1 VTALLTFAASLGAG
15 IIGGV
20 FFAFSSFVMPALARL
35 PPSQGV
41 AAMQSINVTVLNR
54 LFLDVFV
61 GTAVLCLVL
70 CARSVMA
77 WAEPGA
83 RFGLIASLLYL
94 VGVIAVTRAFHIPR
108 NDALGT
114 VAAESA
120 EAAEL
125 WSRYLVEWCFW
136 NHVRGAAAVLSA
148 GSFALAL
155 KFLLPT
161 E

>member
-1 VTALLTFAASLGAG
+1 VTALVTLVAALGAG
-15 IIGGV
+15 VVGGV
-20 FFAFSSFVMPALARL
+20 FFAFSNFVMPALARL

-61 GTAVLCLVL
+61 GTAVLCLFAF
-70 CARSVMA
+70 ARSVMA

-94 VGVIAVTRAFHIPR
+94 VGVIAVTRAFNIPR
-108 NDALGT
+108 NDALAA
-114 VAAESA
+114 VAADGA
-120 EAAEL
+120 GAAEL

-136 NHVRGAAAVLSA
+136 NNVRGAAAVLSA

-155 KFLLPT
+155 RA
-161 E
+161 